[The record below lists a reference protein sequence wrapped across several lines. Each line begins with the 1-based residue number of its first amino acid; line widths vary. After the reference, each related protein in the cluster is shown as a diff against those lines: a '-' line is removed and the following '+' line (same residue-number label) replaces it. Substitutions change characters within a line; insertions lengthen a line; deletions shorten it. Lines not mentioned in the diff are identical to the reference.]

1 MKKIFTYCCALL
13 LAGGASGVAAETV
26 LVNEDFESRIF
37 PAEGWNI
44 IDNHTEG
51 IDEETG
57 NPNFDSSY
65 GTWNLYVNESTGALA
80 GYANVQI
87 TTTYYE
93 KEKEEILVTP
103 ALMIDSDQ
111 YMLSFMW
118 YAQKDGAQKG
128 YYTFQVMVTTDDGAS
143 WEELWNVMDQE
154 DVESSLVD
162 WPWAAWTKYTSSIS
176 LAQYSGRE
184 IKIGFRYAS
193 APVDGYNSGRFELD
207 NIKVSTEQMVT
218 TPIVSGTASY
228 RFINRYLDIPS
239 VSEMLSVTNVGN
251 GKLEVTGV
259 SGLEGTDF
267 STTLEPG
274 ASLKNGEELGY
285 YVVYSPTMEG
295 SNSATLKIETNGG
308 TLEVVLTGSKVMLE
322 DGYTVESFEGSED
335 TPAGWSNSGWT
346 RSAYTAEQGYHSMC
360 NSILQNCYLYSP
372 RLDLSDGPYQ
382 IVFDHYESFDD
393 DGGTLVPENY
403 MALEIKVDDA
413 EEWTEVWYT
422 SQALYNTWVRDTVD
436 LSNYQSDNVR
446 LRWMYYAVDW
456 SGGFET
462 VASDI
467 YLDNVVLPPFYGVGN
482 VPAAAQNPEPADG
495 VTDCSYN
502 YITLSWT
509 AVQFAQGYKLLVKT
523 GEEVIADVDLT
534 ENMYEL
540 TAEKL
545 APSTTYTW
553 SVIPYNEAGSASNVP
568 LWSFTTMDDQ
578 TIATFPYF
586 YGFEGE
592 FYPPLG
598 WQLLGDGTAW
608 RRSDISP
615 YAGDYSGFV
624 YQPANKNGLES
635 ILQTPP
641 MAIPADNEYVAEFVW
656 AKQRPISLTVL
667 PEGTEYVYPEGDL
680 DGDTLYFEVSVAGS
694 NQWEQLAYTIEE
706 TYWVKE
712 SISLQAYVGQEILLR
727 WRYYAEDGSNSEA
740 ATVDNIYI
748 AQKEQSGINCIGEKV
763 RVSLY
768 PNPASDFVN
777 VAVNDEAEITVYD
790 LSGKAVMHGN
800 NTRFA
805 VNALPAGVYLVKVVT
820 EKETAMLRMVKQ

>member
-1 MKKIFTYCCALL
+1 MKKIFTYCCVLL
-13 LAGGASGVAAETV
+13 LAGSVSGVSAETI
-26 LVNEDFESRIF
+26 LLNEDFESRIF
-37 PAEGWNI
+37 PAEGWTI

-51 IDEETG
+51 VDENTG
-57 NPNFDSSY
+57 NPNFDASN

-103 ALMIDSDQ
+103 AVTIDNDQ
-111 YMLSFMW
+111 YTLSFMW
-118 YAQKDGAQKG
+118 YAQKDGAEKG

-176 LAQYSGRE
+176 LAQYSGQE

-193 APVDGYNSGRFELD
+193 APINEYNSGRFELD
-207 NIKVSTEQMVT
+207 NIKVSTEQMVVTPVVGGT
-218 TPIVSGTASY
+218 TSY
-228 RFINRYLDIPS
+228 RFINRYLGIPS
-239 VSEMLSVTNVGN
+239 VSEMLSITNVGN
-251 GKLEVTGV
+251 GRLEVTGV

-274 ASLKNGEELGY
+274 SSLKNDEEVGY
-285 YVVYSPTMEG
+285 YIIYSPTMEG
-295 SNSATLKIETNGG
+295 ANTATLKVETNGG
-308 TLEVVLTGSKVMLE
+308 TLEVELTATKVMIE
-322 DGYTVESFEGSED
+322 EGYTVESFEGSEE
-335 TPAGWSNSGWT
+335 TPAGWSNNGWN
-346 RSAYTAEQGYHSMC
+346 RSTFVAEQGYNSMS

-372 RLDLSDGPYQ
+372 RLDLSEGTHQ

-403 MALEIKVDDA
+403 MSLEIKVDDA

-422 SQALYNTWVRDTVD
+422 SEALYNTWVRDTVD

-467 YLDNVVLPPFYGVGN
+467 YIDNVVLPPLYGVGDLP
-482 VPAAAQNPEPADG
+482 VAAQDPIPADG
-495 VTDCSYN
+495 AVDCSYN
-502 YITLSWT
+502 YIALSWT
-509 AVQFAQGYKLLVKT
+509 AVQFAQGYKLLVKA
-523 GEEVIADVDLT
+523 GEDIIAEADLT
-534 ENMYEL
+534 ETSYEL
-540 TAEKL
+540 AAEKL
-545 APSTTYTW
+545 SPATTYTW
-553 SVIPYNEAGSASNVP
+553 SVTPYNEAGEASDVP
-568 LWSFTTMDDQ
+568 WWSFTTMDDQ
-578 TIATFPYF
+578 TITTFPYF

-592 FYPPLG
+592 VYPPLG

-608 RRSDISP
+608 RQTDISP

-624 YQPANKNGLES
+624 YQPANRDGLES

-641 MAIPADNEYVAEFVW
+641 MVIPADHEYVAEFVW
-656 AKQRPISLTVL
+656 AKQRPISLTIL
-667 PEGTEYVYPEGDL
+667 PDGTEYVAPEGDL

-694 NQWEQLAYTIEE
+694 NLWTQLAYTVEE
-706 TYWVKE
+706 TYWVEE
-712 SISLQAYVGQEILLR
+712 SISLQDYAGQEVLLR
-727 WRYYAEDGSNSEA
+727 WRYYAEYGSNSEA
-740 ATVDNIYI
+740 ATVDNINI
-748 AQKEQSGINCIGEKV
+748 AQKGQGGINGMDGAGRI
-763 RVSLY
+763 SLY
-768 PNPASDFVN
+768 PNPARDVVTVTVES
-777 VAVNDEAEITVYD
+777 EAEITVYD
-790 LSGKAVMHGN
+790 LSGKIVIYGSD
-800 NTRFA
+800 TRFA
-805 VNALPAGVYLVKVVT
+805 VDTLPAGVYFVKVVT
-820 EKETAMLRMVKQ
+820 DGETTMLRMVKQ